1 MTDVTWVPIN
11 KITRVNL
18 WVGYFKEKD
27 LLVIKDEQE
36 GLTLELKDLSFT
48 DETLKT
54 LGNIVLRDIKKQFSK
69 ELGND

>member
-1 MTDVTWVPIN
+1 MTDVTWVPIS
-11 KITRVNL
+11 KITHVNL

>member
-11 KITRVNL
+11 KTTRVNL

-36 GLTLELKDLSFT
+36 GLTLELKDLNFT

-54 LGNIVLRDIKKQFSK
+54 LGNIVLRDIKRQFAE
-69 ELGND
+69 ELKND